1 MALSKWDGFSITI
14 AMQTKGQLNPK
25 TKIPVTAFSSHK
37 VPSTARKD
45 AARMIQK
52 TTSTSSVR
60 LPSRTTTERE
70 NKKKEYRKM
79 PGWAMV
85 LCKTVHFRV
94 QRSTHSKDKT
104 ALRKRPLTHF
114 RRFSYNP
121 VSSTSTIHTNLAKAI
136 RNHFRNLFVSRK
148 PADQIRKTT
157 ST

>member
-14 AMQTKGQLNPK
+14 ATQTKEQLNQK
-25 TKIPVTAFSSHK
+25 TQKRVTAFSSHR

-52 TTSTSSVR
+52 TASISFAR
-60 LPSRTTTERE
+60 LPSKTTTEPE
-70 NKKKEYRKM
+70 KKKKEYQKM
-79 PGWAMV
+79 PDWTTA

-94 QRSTHSKDKT
+94 QRSTHLKDKT
-104 ALRKRPLTHF
+104 ALKKRPLTHF
-114 RRFSYNP
+114 LRFSYNQ
-121 VSSTSTIHTNLAKAI
+121 VFSTSIIHTNLAKVI

-148 PADQIRKTT
+148 PADRIRKTM